1 MTSMFAIR
9 AGAALLTV
17 LLAGAS
23 AAQDAGC
30 KLKYP
35 IVLSHHWSMSKLC
48 SDSAPAT
55 GPASCMRTLDYAS
68 QCAVKTLDAQGQP
81 ACERW
86 QVPADDEDLP
96 PRNRNVVE
104 PDLTRDVRQYHRY
117 FSRAIVQRLRE
128 TCGNAVYLA
137 DKPAFASY
145 EVRARSLRNTVQ
157 QALAAEHADKVIL
170 IGVSQGVQDARY
182 MAALLPMDDADAS
195 KGRMKDK
202 VAAIVSLAGEDAGSE
217 SSSIALDLAYVLN
230 GGQWADASK
239 IGFKDSDVQDAYW
252 QRATPGGTALVL
264 GERCQGQAECDTTP
278 ADRFRW
284 SMRSLFD
291 LSVRHMKPP
300 LVQAGLSSPANWD
313 KLRQFVQAPTASWAE
328 EIPPALEAGN
338 GIRYLSYA
346 GRIVNWNPAWGD
358 VFSRDFL
365 LFSAIGL
372 SDGANDVHV
381 SVKRQRFANT
391 APNFENV
398 KTLQGPL
405 WSRGYHHLFY
415 TGRNDKLYVPTPD
428 AREAAPYNGDSA
440 DFYRQVARDLKAR
453 GL

>member
-1 MTSMFAIR
+1 MSFHR
-9 AGAALLTV
+9 VAGLSLAVFALLG
-17 LLAGAS
+17 AGYS
-23 AAQDAGC
+23 HAQDATC

-35 IVLSHHWSMSKLC
+35 IVLSHHWSMSKVC

-55 GPASCMRTLDYAS
+55 GVASCMQTLNYET
-68 QCAVKTLDAQGQP
+68 QCAIKGQDAQGKP
-81 ACERW
+81 TCSRW
-86 QVPADDEDLP
+86 QVAADEEDLP

-117 FSRAIVQRLRE
+117 FSLAIVKRLRE

-145 EVRARSLRNTVQ
+145 EARARSLRNTVQ

-182 MAALLPMDDADAS
+182 MAALLPVDDADAS
-195 KGRMKDK
+195 RGRMKDE
-202 VAAIVSLAGEDAGSE
+202 VAAIVSLAGEDTGSE
-217 SSSIALDLAYVLN
+217 SSSIALDLAFLLN
-230 GGQWADASK
+230 GGQWADSSK
-239 IGFKDSDVQDAYW
+239 VGFKDSDVLDVYW
-252 QRATPGGTALVL
+252 QRPTATGTALVL
-264 GERCQGQAECDTTP
+264 GEKCKGQAECDTTA

-300 LVQAGLSSPANWD
+300 TVQVGLSSPSSWET
-313 KLRQFVQAPTASWAE
+313 LRQFVQAPTASWAE
-328 EIPPALEAGN
+328 EIPATLESNN
-338 GIRYLSYA
+338 GIRYLNYA
-346 GRIVNWNPAWGD
+346 GRIVNWNASWGD

-365 LFSAIGL
+365 LFSAISL

-391 APNFENV
+391 AANFENV

-415 TGRNDKLYVPTPD
+415 TGRNDKLYVPAPD
-428 AREAAPYNGDSA
+428 SREAAPYNGDTA
-440 DFYRQVARDLKAR
+440 DFYQQVARDLKAR
-453 GL
+453 GF